1 MSRES
6 LACILSN
13 GIMTTLMN
21 SRVLIFFSTL
31 ALIVSTTTIIF
42 LWSKGFT
49 FNRETRRI
57 EKVGMISVKSAP
69 EGARIY
75 LDGVLTSAT
84 NTTIGNLKNGVHKL
98 RIEKEGHNGWEK
110 DVPVKEELV
119 TFVDVVLVPRSVE
132 IKPLTTAGVISPILG
147 SSKDRIYFIAKVP
160 ADVNVPQKSGI
171 YSLDLNTSIFNMF
184 KANASL
190 ILPDGKNLLFSA
202 AESIELSPEDTQML
216 IRMNEKGYYLA
227 NLGGGEQPTATSTS
241 EPTKKVWDKELL
253 EKRVS
258 LVDKFKL
265 TFDLAKIAT
274 DSATIFSPD
283 EKKFIYRKKNEKGD
297 SWQYSVRILGDLLG
311 VGEKE
316 EYAISTVA
324 LNSQTRFFW
333 YPDSKR
339 VITSECGQFS
349 EKGVC
354 ASGTIHLMDVDGTN
368 NTQIYQGSL
377 SSDLI
382 FPTPDGSKII
392 ILASFSQVS
401 PPNLYAISL
410 R

>member
-1 MSRES
+1 
-6 LACILSN
+6 
-13 GIMTTLMN
+13 MN
-21 SRVLIFFSTL
+21 SRVAIFFASL
-31 ALIVSTTTIIF
+31 AFIISSTTIIF
-42 LWSKGFT
+42 LWAKGYT
-49 FNRETRRI
+49 VNRETRRI
-57 EKVGMISVKSAP
+57 EKVGMISVKSTP

-75 LDGVLTSAT
+75 LDGALASAT
-84 NTTIGNLKNGVHKL
+84 NTTIGSLKSGNHKL
-98 RIEKEGHNGWEK
+98 RVEKEGYNGWEK

-119 TFVDVVLVPRSVE
+119 TFVDIVLVPKSVE
-132 IKPLTTAGVISPILG
+132 IKPLTTAGVISPILSNG
-147 SSKDRIYFIAKVP
+147 RDRIYFIAKVP

-171 YSLDLNTSIFNMF
+171 YSLDLSASIFNMF

-190 ILPDGKNLLFSA
+190 ILPDGKNLTFSA

-216 IRMNEKGYYLA
+216 IRMNEKGYYLTSF
-227 NLGGGEQPTATSTS
+227 GSGDQPTATTTS
-241 EPTKKVWDKELL
+241 EPTKKLWDKELL
-253 EKRVS
+253 EKKVS

-265 TFDLAKIAT
+265 TFDLAKTAT
-274 DSATIFSPD
+274 DSATLVSPD

-297 SWQYSVRILGDLLG
+297 SWQYFVRVLGDLLG
-311 VGEKE
+311 VGEEE

-339 VITSECGQFS
+339 VITSECGQS
-349 EKGVC
+349 NEKGIC
-354 ASGTIHLMDVDGTN
+354 TAGTIHLMDIDGTN
-368 NTQIYQGSL
+368 NIQIYSGSL